1 MLDISGYF
9 RPLIFDGFGT
19 PTNQTS
25 KQNTRENSYDPNF
38 SKPLDPSNIGAFD
51 SRASISSSNSTQA
64 QIAASLSDRQFS
76 SRYPGK
82 STARM
87 AQFTLPSF
95 FRRAKRAGSSWR
107 SQGSSCN
114 SSHARA
120 KCCAASLGRL
130 SRSRHSPI
138 SSWV

>member
-76 SRYPGK
+76 SRYPGN

-87 AQFTLPSF
+87 ANSLCPVSSGELNEQGHPGA
-95 FRRAKRAGSSWR
+95 AKDPHVTAPMPVRNA
-107 SQGSSCN
+107 
-114 SSHARA
+114 
-120 KCCAASLGRL
+120 
-130 SRSRHSPI
+130 
-138 SSWV
+138 V